1 MLLAATGQWKGTV
14 LNILQRT
21 TPHPPCPPNNGFPT
35 QNVIHALAE
44 KPWPGHMGMEL
55 RSWKGKQV
63 GDSKCSHRK
72 WKSQILEM
80 VQVNKHE
87 HLH

>member
-14 LNILQRT
+14 LNILQCT